1 MCTHTDKVH
10 FFVWLAV
17 HPSFQAIEGAL
28 FRLCLDRGQEQ
39 HHHLWRVPRICA
51 LDGHES
57 SYRLLRRFDFRKV
70 SVESCK
76 DSMPNFAS
84 EPHPGFKSVKKVP
97 SLNYVFKNW
106 KTNYI
111 LQWGVGVHYLKVFW
125 DILIQSMWL
134 LHTNFDH
141 HFFVWHDVTTDGRKM
156 LIRYPATG
164 RCCAPPKSIDIK
176 TNHFEHP
183 PHPPTFC
190 TFFFVR
196 GVIHTPLTILPQE
209 NPHLWWTRKHLIP
222 TVERHPPRHIAAIWT
237 PMVPLLRAP
246 LPRCVSL
253 QLRREF
259 ASGARLRK
267 PSHLGEIGP
276 GRTTGGAG
284 KKWFRMPGIFPYK
297 NEEPLQWRSDAN
309 LFLSWFQV
317 CWLIFFLQ
325 MLVCQQGF
333 NWLL

>member
-1 MCTHTDKVH
+1 MS
-10 FFVWLAV
+10 
-17 HPSFQAIEGAL
+17 HPT
-28 FRLCLDRGQEQ
+28 
-39 HHHLWRVPRICA
+39 V
-51 LDGHES
+51 S
-57 SYRLLRRFDFRKV
+57 SEDLIFRKV

-84 EPHPGFKSVKKVP
+84 EPHPGFKSVKKVQ

-125 DILIQSMWL
+125 HPDSEHVAAAYQ
-134 LHTNFDH
+134 FDH

-156 LIRYPATG
+156 LICYPATG

-183 PHPPTFC
+183 ATPPPFALSFLC
-190 TFFFVR
+190 
-196 GVIHTPLTILPQE
+196 GVWFTLPLTILPQE

-222 TVERHPPRHIAAIWT
+222 TVSTPSPPSHRCDLDANGAASPSPASARCFAATPPR
-237 PMVPLLRAP
+237 VR
-246 LPRCVSL
+246 
-253 QLRREF
+253 F
-259 ASGARLRK
+259 
-267 PSHLGEIGP
+267 
-276 GRTTGGAG
+276 GGAAQKAQPLGRNWGRKDDGGVG

-297 NEEPLQWRSDAN
+297 NEEPLQWRSDDN

-317 CWLIFFLQ
+317 CWLIFFFK
-325 MLVCQQGF
+325 C
-333 NWLL
+333 